1 MESSDKQDF
10 GDSGDLKS
18 MSGVKWIKIVVDIF
32 DDEKVKLIEELPNG
46 DAVIVIWFKL
56 LCLAGRCNRGGMLML
71 TDIIPYTD
79 EMLAVI
85 FRKKASEVR
94 QALQVFEEFGM
105 IEIVNDAITIPKW
118 GEYQSEDK
126 LAEKRAQ
133 NAERQRIYREKLL
146 EQHDAPE
153 GKAERQNKYQW
164 LIDAWNNTMPSNIPR
179 LRSIDSNRKK
189 KTDSRIEAYG
199 RDTILEAI
207 SIAEKSDFLMGRKEK
222 FMRSFSFDWFIGPEN
237 FKKVLEGNYNNRD
250 YRPAIGTQIQGA
262 SIWQ

>member
-1 MESSDKQDF
+1 
-10 GDSGDLKS
+10 

-94 QALQVFEEFGM
+94 QALKVFEEFGM

-126 LAEKRAQ
+126 LAEKRAK
-133 NAERQRIYREKLL
+133 NAERQRRFREKLI
-146 EQHDAPE
+146 EQKELVEETSVSHHE
-153 GKAERQNKYQW
+153 KGQKYQW

-189 KTDSRIEAYG
+189 KVDARLEAYG
-199 RDTILEAI
+199 QDTILEAI

-222 FMRSFSFDWFIGPEN
+222 YMRSFSFDWFIGPEN

-250 YRPAIGTQIQGA
+250 YRPVIGTQSQGA